1 MFELEV
7 TGRSGLTTRT
17 RRSSCRRRWRS
28 SRRRCRRCGSCEGKR
43 KVSDDAQRFADQDS
57 VNARLRGTRDSPEF
71 AGAVVGDGGV
81 AERNARSL
89 GAFYAWGLG
98 EKREGTEGVYI
109 AWSSARITRPL
120 IRIDA
125 AINTQEMAAL
135 IGDEQVVRVETTLA
149 WRWPACQRGARS
161 AGGVGLSAT

>member
-1 MFELEV
+1 MSE
-7 TGRSGLTTRT
+7 
-17 RRSSCRRRWRS
+17 
-28 SRRRCRRCGSCEGKR
+28 
-43 KVSDDAQRFADQDS
+43 DAQRFTEQDS
-57 VNARLRGTRDSPEF
+57 VNARPRGTRDSPEF

-89 GAFYAWGLG
+89 GAFCAWGLG

-125 AINTQEMAAL
+125 AINTQETAAL

-161 AGGVGLSAT
+161 AGGVCLSAAQRVRSCVRGE